1 MSKIQTFHSY
11 DPVHDQLTINKA
23 LHGDKEALSTLIKTH
38 RDYLYNISLKMYA
51 NVDDALDATQ
61 EVLIKVIT
69 HLKTFQG
76 KSQFRTWLYRIAINH
91 FLNSPRSRVE
101 ISVQDNPHLLA
112 GFTEEQDMYISEDEI
127 EEVRVLCSTA
137 MLMCLN
143 REQRLIYVIGEVFEA
158 DHKLAAD
165 LFDLTPENYR
175 IKLHRA
181 RTDLRN
187 FVSNK
192 CGIINPANACRC
204 PKKTRML
211 IKKGV
216 INKDNLSFYKDYVE
230 RVKDLVTENKNK
242 VSDQIQFQLKALF
255 QDSPFQVKKEL
266 DLILE
271 RIVFQSSV

>member
-1 MSKIQTFHSY
+1 MQTFYNY
-11 DPVHDQLTINKA
+11 DPASDQIAIKKA
-23 LHGDKEALSTLIKTH
+23 LNGDKEALSELIKRH
-38 RDYLYNISLKMYA
+38 QDYLYNISLKMYA

-76 KSQFRTWLYRIAINH
+76 NSQFRTWLYRIAVNH
-91 FLNSPRSRVE
+91 FLNSPRRKVE

-112 GFTEEQDMYISEDEI
+112 GFTEEQDTYITEEEI
-127 EEVRVLCSTA
+127 EEVRVLCTTA

-165 LFDLTPENYR
+165 LFELTPENYR
-175 IKLHRA
+175 VKLHRA

-187 FVSNK
+187 FITSK

-204 PKKTRML
+204 PKKTRTL
-211 IKKGV
+211 IKNGIV
-216 INKDNLSFYKDYVE
+216 NKDSLSFHRDYAKK
-230 RVKDLVTENKNK
+230 VKELVAAKKNEI
-242 VSDQIQFQLKALF
+242 SDQIQFQLKELF
-255 QDSPFQVKKEL
+255 QDSPFQVKQEL
-266 DLILE
+266 DLILQK
-271 RIVFQSSV
+271 IVFQSSV